1 MTLDLLY
8 ELIEERKHQ
17 ILLAILGLVIVSGI
31 FYSLYLGDSLRF
43 LPDELDYYTL
53 AENLVTKRV
62 YSLDGN
68 QPTAYRPPGYPLF
81 LSLPYLMGA
90 RIVHLR
96 IFNFLI
102 LGCSIYI
109 IYRTLLDVSSP
120 FSAVVGIFLVVFY
133 PVAFF
138 TAGTLY
144 PQTLATLLFLVAC
157 YLLTRNPRGTLDY
170 LFSGLILG
178 YLVLTIPTFV
188 IVFPVF
194 GIWHWLNRKES
205 WLIGFTITLVSAIF
219 VVSIWTIRNYK
230 VFDHIVFVSTN
241 SGENLLLGNSEN
253 TTSSSGS
260 QVDISKY
267 VAEAS
272 NLNEIERDQFYRGQA
287 LDYMMSHK
295 FQTIKMYF
303 FKFLNFFNFRNDLV
317 TKDEQSTLGDI
328 LMLITY
334 GPLLLLTV
342 FRLLLAKTYRLISFE
357 VLMIFLYIGAAFTS
371 ALFFTRIRFRIPF
384 DFLLIMIIAL
394 LVNEVFSKQ
403 VEKMRVESRSHST
416 LSGRPDSPQM

>member
-1 MTLDLLY
+1 
-8 ELIEERKHQ
+8 
-17 ILLAILGLVIVSGI
+17 LAI
-31 FYSLYLGDSLRF
+31 
-43 LPDELDYYTL
+43 
-53 AENLVTKRV
+53 
-62 YSLDGN
+62 
-68 QPTAYRPPGYPLF
+68 
-81 LSLPYLMGA
+81 
-90 RIVHLR
+90 
-96 IFNFLI
+96 
-102 LGCSIYI
+102 
-109 IYRTLLDVSSP
+109 
-120 FSAVVGIFLVVFY
+120 
-133 PVAFF
+133 
-138 TAGTLY
+138 
-144 PQTLATLLFLVAC
+144 LLFLVAC

-170 LFSGLILG
+170 LFSGLISG

-188 IVFPVF
+188 IVLPVF
-194 GIWHWLNRKES
+194 GIWHWLNREES

-253 TTSSSGS
+253 TTSNSGS

-287 LDYMMSHK
+287 LDYIMSHK
-295 FQTIKMYF
+295 FRAIKMYL
-303 FKFLNFFNFRNDLV
+303 FKLLNFFNFRNDLV
-317 TKDEQSTLGDI
+317 TKDEQSTLADI

-342 FRLLLAKTYRLISFE
+342 FRLLLTKTYRLIPFE

-384 DFLLIMIIAL
+384 DFLLIMIVAL
-394 LVNEVFSKQ
+394 LVNEVLSKQ